1 MNFNKNY
8 IVKKISKKSLV
19 SAKDSSNILEFFLLT
34 LVKQAKLKSVKLNRF
49 GSFIFKKTP
58 ERIGRNPKTKE
69 SYIIKSRRKLTLSV
83 SNKVKEKMN

>member
-69 SYIIKSRRKLTLSV
+69 SYIIECRRKLTLSV